1 MGKKILLFIGYV
13 LMASAFYNGIL
24 AYVNKN
30 LTSQIPDIELGM
42 GEYPMWHLLGVHAV
56 LFLVGLTVVIIAR
69 RKKNEN
75 K

>member
-1 MGKKILLFIGYV
+1 MGKKILLFLGYV

-42 GEYPMWHLLGVHAV
+42 GEYPMWHLLA
-56 LFLVGLTVVIIAR
+56 
-69 RKKNEN
+69 
-75 K
+75 